1 MNFFHIVSVLIVLSA
16 AFGYINYRFLRLP
29 HTIGMMLI
37 ALITSLGL
45 VGLGYLNIG
54 FKQEIT
60 KAIKGIDFSYV
71 LLNVMLSF
79 LLFAGAINVNSK
91 KLLESKYPVMV
102 FATLGVITSTFIVG
116 TIFYYFMALINTRID
131 YIYCLL
137 FGALIS
143 PTDPIAV
150 LGIMKEAGIPKSLE
164 VKITGESLFNDG
176 VAVVIFLSLYQVA
189 KIGIENL
196 SAIDV
201 GLLFLREAGGG
212 LILGFALGYAG
223 FYLLKS
229 IDNYKVEVIITFA
242 VVTGG
247 YSLAEILQVSG
258 PLSMVVAGIITGN
271 RGRQLA
277 MSDTTQSY
285 VDKFWEMTDEILNA
299 LLFMLIG
306 FEFLVIDLKPFYLL
320 IGLFGIV
327 VILFAR
333 FVSVGI
339 PVQAMKHTFTKH
351 SILILTW
358 GGLRGGIS
366 VALALSLQSD
376 MNRSFF
382 VAVTYVIVLFSIGV
396 QGLTIG
402 KLVKRL
408 KFEVEEEEKEQKEE
422 RKQEEKREEE
432 SEEK

>member
-1 MNFFHIVSVLIVLSA
+1 MTFFHVVSVLIVLSA

-45 VGLGYLNIG
+45 IGLGYLNIG
-54 FKQEIT
+54 FKQEVVD
-60 KAIKGIDFSYV
+60 ALKGIDFSYV

-91 KLLESKYPVMV
+91 KLLEQKYPVMI

-116 TIFYYFMALINTRID
+116 TIFYYFMELISIHID
-131 YIYCLL
+131 YIHCLL

-150 LGIMKEAGIPKSLE
+150 LGILKEAGIPKSLE

-189 KIGIENL
+189 EIGIANL

-201 GLLFLREAGGG
+201 GLLFLREAAGG
-212 LILGFALGYAG
+212 IVLGFALGYAG

-229 IDNYKVEVIITFA
+229 IDNYKVEVVITLA
-242 VVTGG
+242 IVTGG
-247 YSLAEILQVSG
+247 YSLAEIVQVSG

-271 RGRQLA
+271 RGRRYA

-285 VDKFWEMTDEILNA
+285 VDKFWEMSDEILNA

-320 IGLFGIV
+320 LGLFGIA

-333 FVSVGI
+333 FISVGI
-339 PVQAMKHTFTKH
+339 PVQVMKHTFTKH

-366 VALALSLQSD
+366 VALALSLQPD
-376 MNRSFF
+376 MHKSFF
-382 VAVTYVIVLFSIGV
+382 VAVTYIIVLFSIGV

-402 KLVKRL
+402 KLVKSL
-408 KFEVEEEEKEQKEE
+408 KFEVKEEEQEQKKEK
-422 RKQEEKREEE
+422 RREEK
-432 SEEK
+432 K

>member
-1 MNFFHIVSVLIVLSA
+1 
-16 AFGYINYRFLRLP
+16 
-29 HTIGMMLI
+29 MMLI

-45 VGLGYLNIG
+45 IGLGYLNLG
-54 FKQEIT
+54 FKQEVVQ
-60 KAIKGIDFSYV
+60 ALKGIDFSYI

-79 LLFAGAINVNSK
+79 LLFAGAINVNSD
-91 KLLESKYPVMV
+91 KLLESKYPIMI

-116 TIFYYFMALINTRID
+116 TVFYYFMKLINIHLD

-150 LGIMKEAGIPKSLE
+150 LGILKEAGIPKSLE

-176 VAVVIFLSLYQVA
+176 VAVVIFLSLFQIA

-196 SAIDV
+196 SALDI
-201 GLLFLREAGGG
+201 GLLFLREAVGGI
-212 LILGFALGYAG
+212 ILGFALGYTG

-229 IDNYKVEVIITFA
+229 IDNYKVEVIITLA
-242 VVTGG
+242 IVTGG
-247 YSLAEILQVSG
+247 YSLAELLGVSG
-258 PLSMVVAGIITGN
+258 PLSMVVAGLITGN
-271 RGRQLA
+271 RGRRYA

-285 VDKFWEMTDEILNA
+285 VDKFWEMSDEILNA

-320 IGLFGIV
+320 IGLFGVV

-333 FVSVGI
+333 FVSAGI
-339 PVQAMKHTFTKH
+339 PVLAMKHTFTKH

-366 VALALSLQSD
+366 VALALSLQTE
-376 MNRSFF
+376 MHRSFF

-408 KFEVEEEEKEQKEE
+408 KFEVEVEEEQEKSKELKEDD
-422 RKQEEKREEE
+422 KNIV
-432 SEEK
+432 S

>member
-1 MNFFHIVSVLIVLSA
+1 MNFFHVVSVLIVLSA

-45 VGLGYLNIG
+45 IGLGYLNIG
-54 FKQEIT
+54 FKQEVVD
-60 KAIKGIDFSYV
+60 ALKGIDFSYV

-91 KLLESKYPVMV
+91 KLLEQKYPVMI

-116 TIFYYFMALINTRID
+116 TIFYYFMELISIHID
-131 YIYCLL
+131 YIHCLL

-150 LGIMKEAGIPKSLE
+150 LGILKEAGIPKSLE

-189 KIGIENL
+189 EIGIANL

-201 GLLFLREAGGG
+201 GLLFLREAAGG
-212 LILGFALGYAG
+212 IVLGFALGYAG

-229 IDNYKVEVIITFA
+229 IDNYKVEVVITLA
-242 VVTGG
+242 IVTGG
-247 YSLAEILQVSG
+247 YSLAEIVQVSG

-271 RGRQLA
+271 RGRRYA

-285 VDKFWEMTDEILNA
+285 VDKFWEMSDEILNA

-320 IGLFGIV
+320 LGLFGIA

-333 FVSVGI
+333 FISVGI
-339 PVQAMKHTFTKH
+339 PVQVMKHTFTKH

-366 VALALSLQSD
+366 VALALSLQPD
-376 MNRSFF
+376 MHKSFF
-382 VAVTYVIVLFSIGV
+382 VAVTYIIVLFSIGV

-408 KFEVEEEEKEQKEE
+408 KFEVKEEEQEQKKEK
-422 RKQEEKREEE
+422 RREEK
-432 SEEK
+432 K

>member
-1 MNFFHIVSVLIVLSA
+1 MRFFHVLSVLIVLSA
-16 AFGYINYRFLRLP
+16 SFGYINYRFLRLP
-29 HTIGMMLI
+29 HTVGMMLI

-45 VGLGYLNIG
+45 IGLGYLNIG
-54 FKQEIT
+54 FKEEIT
-60 KAIKGIDFSYV
+60 KTIQGLDFSAI

-79 LLFAGAINVNSK
+79 LLFAGAINVNSG
-91 KLLESKYPVMV
+91 KLLESKYPVMI
-102 FATLGVITSTFIVG
+102 FATLGVIMSTFIVG
-116 TIFYYFMALINTRID
+116 TVFYYSMELLNIHVD

-150 LGIMKEAGIPKSLE
+150 LGILKEAGIPKSLE

-176 VAVVIFLSLYQVA
+176 VAVVIFLSLYQIA
-189 KIGIENL
+189 KIGIANL
-196 SAIDV
+196 SAVDI
-201 GLLFLREAGGG
+201 GLLFLREAIGGI
-212 LILGFALGYAG
+212 LLGFALGYTG

-229 IDNYKVEVIITFA
+229 IDNYKVEVVITLA

-271 RGRQLA
+271 RGRRYA

-306 FEFLVIDLKPFYLL
+306 FEFLVIDLKPIYLL
-320 IGLFGIV
+320 IGLLGV
-327 VILFAR
+327 AVILFAR

-339 PVQAMKHTFTKH
+339 PVQLMKYTFTKH

-376 MNRSFF
+376 MHKSFF

-408 KFEVEEEEKEQKEE
+408 KFEVEEEEVEKEE
-422 RKQEEKREEE
+422 KSDEA
-432 SEEK
+432 

>member
-1 MNFFHIVSVLIVLSA
+1 MNFFHVVSVLIVLSA

-45 VGLGYLNIG
+45 IGLGYLNIG
-54 FKQEIT
+54 FKQEVVD
-60 KAIKGIDFSYV
+60 ALKGIDFSYV

-91 KLLESKYPVMV
+91 KLLEQKYPVMI

-116 TIFYYFMALINTRID
+116 TIFYYFMELISIHID
-131 YIYCLL
+131 YIHCLL

-150 LGIMKEAGIPKSLE
+150 LGILKEAGIPKSLE

-189 KIGIENL
+189 EIGIANL

-201 GLLFLREAGGG
+201 GLLFLREAAGG
-212 LILGFALGYAG
+212 IVLGFALAYAG

-229 IDNYKVEVIITFA
+229 IDNYKVEVVITLA
-242 VVTGG
+242 IVTGG
-247 YSLAEILQVSG
+247 YSLAEIVQVSG

-271 RGRQLA
+271 RGRRYA

-285 VDKFWEMTDEILNA
+285 VDKFWEMSDEILNA

-320 IGLFGIV
+320 LGLFGIA

-333 FVSVGI
+333 FISVGI
-339 PVQAMKHTFTKH
+339 PVQVMKHTFTKH

-366 VALALSLQSD
+366 VALALSLQPD
-376 MNRSFF
+376 MHKSFF
-382 VAVTYVIVLFSIGV
+382 VAVTYIIVLFSIGV

-402 KLVKRL
+402 KLVKSL
-408 KFEVEEEEKEQKEE
+408 KFEVKEEEQEQKKEK
-422 RKQEEKREEE
+422 RREEK
-432 SEEK
+432 K

>member
-1 MNFFHIVSVLIVLSA
+1 M
-16 AFGYINYRFLRLP
+16 
-29 HTIGMMLI
+29 
-37 ALITSLGL
+37 
-45 VGLGYLNIG
+45 
-54 FKQEIT
+54 K
-60 KAIKGIDFSYV
+60 
-71 LLNVMLSF
+71 
-79 LLFAGAINVNSK
+79 
-91 KLLESKYPVMV
+91 
-102 FATLGVITSTFIVG
+102 
-116 TIFYYFMALINTRID
+116 LINIHLD

-150 LGIMKEAGIPKSLE
+150 LGILKEAGIPKSLE

-176 VAVVIFLSLYQVA
+176 VAVVIFLSLFQIA

-196 SAIDV
+196 SALDI
-201 GLLFLREAGGG
+201 GLLFLREAVGGI
-212 LILGFALGYAG
+212 ILGFALGYTG

-229 IDNYKVEVIITFA
+229 IDNYKVEVIITLA
-242 VVTGG
+242 IVTGG
-247 YSLAEILQVSG
+247 YSLAELLGVSG
-258 PLSMVVAGIITGN
+258 PLSMVVAGLITGN
-271 RGRQLA
+271 RGRRYA

-285 VDKFWEMTDEILNA
+285 VDKFWEMSDEILNA

-320 IGLFGIV
+320 IGLFGVV

-333 FVSVGI
+333 FVSAGI
-339 PVQAMKHTFTKH
+339 PVLAMKHTFTKH

-366 VALALSLQSD
+366 VALALSLQTE
-376 MNRSFF
+376 MHRSFF

-408 KFEVEEEEKEQKEE
+408 KFEVEVEEEQEKSKELKEDD
-422 RKQEEKREEE
+422 KNIV
-432 SEEK
+432 S

>member
-1 MNFFHIVSVLIVLSA
+1 MNFFHVVSVLIVLSA

-54 FKQEIT
+54 FKQEVA
-60 KAIKGIDFSYV
+60 KAIKGIDFSYI

-91 KLLESKYPVMV
+91 KLLESKYPVMI

-116 TIFYYFMALINTRID
+116 TIFYYFMGLINIRIN

-150 LGIMKEAGIPKSLE
+150 LGILKEAGIPKSLE

-201 GLLFLREAGGG
+201 GLLFLREAAGGI
-212 LILGFALGYAG
+212 LLGFALGYAG

-229 IDNYKVEVIITFA
+229 IDNYKVEVVITLA
-242 VVTGG
+242 IVTGG
-247 YSLAEILQVSG
+247 YSLAELLKVSG

-271 RGRQLA
+271 RGRRYA

-320 IGLFGIV
+320 LGLFGVV

-333 FVSVGI
+333 FISVGI

-376 MNRSFF
+376 MSRSFF

-408 KFEVEEEEKEQKEE
+408 KFEVEEEEEEQKEE
-422 RKQEEKREEE
+422 KMEETGENN
-432 SEEK
+432 

>member
-1 MNFFHIVSVLIVLSA
+1 MNFFHVISVLIVLSA

-45 VGLGYLNIG
+45 IGLGYLNLG
-54 FKQEIT
+54 FKQEVVQ
-60 KAIKGIDFSYV
+60 ALKGIDFSYI

-79 LLFAGAINVNSK
+79 LLFAGAINVNSD
-91 KLLESKYPVMV
+91 KLLESKYPIMI

-116 TIFYYFMALINTRID
+116 TVFYYFMKLINIHLD

-150 LGIMKEAGIPKSLE
+150 LGILKEAGIPKSLE

-176 VAVVIFLSLYQVA
+176 VAVVIFLSLFQIA

-196 SAIDV
+196 SALDI
-201 GLLFLREAGGG
+201 GLLFLREAVGGI
-212 LILGFALGYAG
+212 ILGFALGYTG

-229 IDNYKVEVIITFA
+229 IDNYKVEVIITLA
-242 VVTGG
+242 IVTGG
-247 YSLAEILQVSG
+247 YSLAELLGVSG
-258 PLSMVVAGIITGN
+258 PLSMVVAGLITGN
-271 RGRQLA
+271 RGRRYA

-285 VDKFWEMTDEILNA
+285 VDKFWEMSDEILNA

-320 IGLFGIV
+320 IGLFGVV

-333 FVSVGI
+333 FVSAGI
-339 PVQAMKHTFTKH
+339 PVLAMKHTFTKH

-366 VALALSLQSD
+366 VALALSLQTE
-376 MNRSFF
+376 MHRSFF

-408 KFEVEEEEKEQKEE
+408 KFEVEVEEEQEKSKELKEDD
-422 RKQEEKREEE
+422 KNTV
-432 SEEK
+432 S

>member
-1 MNFFHIVSVLIVLSA
+1 MNFFHVVSVLIVLSA
-16 AFGYINYRFLRLP
+16 VFGYINYRFLRLP

-54 FKQEIT
+54 FKQEVA
-60 KAIKGIDFSYV
+60 KAIKGIDFSYI

-91 KLLESKYPVMV
+91 RLLESKYPIMI
-102 FATLGVITSTFIVG
+102 FATLGVITSTFVVG
-116 TIFYYFMALINTRID
+116 TIFYYFMKLINIPID

-150 LGIMKEAGIPKSLE
+150 LGILKEAGIPKSLE

-196 SAIDV
+196 SAIGV
-201 GLLFLREAGGG
+201 GLLFLREAAGGI
-212 LILGFALGYAG
+212 LLGFALGYAG

-229 IDNYKVEVIITFA
+229 IDNYKVEVVITLA
-242 VVTGG
+242 IVTGG

-271 RGRQLA
+271 RGRRYA

-285 VDKFWEMTDEILNA
+285 VDKFWEMMDEILNA

-320 IGLFGIV
+320 IGLLGVV

-333 FVSVGI
+333 FVSVGV

-376 MNRSFF
+376 MHRSFF

-408 KFEVEEEEKEQKEE
+408 KFEVEEEEEEQKKEKMEE
-422 RKQEEKREEE
+422 TGGK
-432 SEEK
+432 

>member
-1 MNFFHIVSVLIVLSA
+1 MNFFHVISVLIVLSA

-45 VGLGYLNIG
+45 IGLGYLNLG
-54 FKQEIT
+54 FKQEVVQ
-60 KAIKGIDFSYV
+60 ALKGIDFSYI

-79 LLFAGAINVNSK
+79 LLFAGAINVNSD
-91 KLLESKYPVMV
+91 KLLESKYPIMI

-116 TIFYYFMALINTRID
+116 TVFYYFMKLINIHLD

-150 LGIMKEAGIPKSLE
+150 LGILKEAGIPKSLE

-176 VAVVIFLSLYQVA
+176 VAVVIFLSLFQIA

-196 SAIDV
+196 SALDI
-201 GLLFLREAGGG
+201 GLLFLREAVGGI
-212 LILGFALGYAG
+212 ILGFALGYTG

-229 IDNYKVEVIITFA
+229 IDNYKVEVIITLA
-242 VVTGG
+242 IVTGG
-247 YSLAEILQVSG
+247 YSLAELLGVSG
-258 PLSMVVAGIITGN
+258 PLSMVVAGLITGN
-271 RGRQLA
+271 RGRRYA

-285 VDKFWEMTDEILNA
+285 VDKFWEMSDEILNA

-320 IGLFGIV
+320 IGLFGVV

-333 FVSVGI
+333 FVSAGI
-339 PVQAMKHTFTKH
+339 PVLAMKHTFTKH

-366 VALALSLQSD
+366 VALALSLQTE
-376 MNRSFF
+376 MHRSFF

-408 KFEVEEEEKEQKEE
+408 KFEVEVEEEQEKSKELKEDD
-422 RKQEEKREEE
+422 KNIV
-432 SEEK
+432 S

>member
-1 MNFFHIVSVLIVLSA
+1 MNFFHVVSVLIVLSA

-60 KAIKGIDFSYV
+60 KTIKGIDFSNI

-91 KLLESKYPVMV
+91 KLLGSKYPVMI

-116 TIFYYFMALINTRID
+116 TVFYYFMELIKIRID

-150 LGIMKEAGIPKSLE
+150 LGILKEAGIPESLE

-201 GLLFLREAGGG
+201 GLLFLREAVGGV
-212 LILGFALGYAG
+212 ILGFALGYTG

-229 IDNYKVEVIITFA
+229 IDNYKVEVVITLA
-242 VVTGG
+242 IVTGG

-271 RGRQLA
+271 RGRRYA

-320 IGLFGIV
+320 IGLFGVV

-366 VALALSLQSD
+366 VALALALQPD
-376 MNRSFF
+376 MHKSFF
-382 VAVTYVIVLFSIGV
+382 VAVTYIIVLFSIGV

-408 KFEVEEEEKEQKEE
+408 KFEVEAEEAEQKEE
-422 RKQEEKREEE
+422 KEE
-432 SEEK
+432 

>member
-1 MNFFHIVSVLIVLSA
+1 MNFFHVVSVLIVLSA

-29 HTIGMMLI
+29 HTIGMLLI

-54 FKQEIT
+54 FKQEVA
-60 KAIKGIDFSYV
+60 KAIKGIDFSYI

-116 TIFYYFMALINTRID
+116 TIFYYFMILINSRID

-150 LGIMKEAGIPKSLE
+150 LGILKEAGIPKSLE

-201 GLLFLREAGGG
+201 GLLFLREAAGGI
-212 LILGFALGYAG
+212 ILGFALGYAG

-229 IDNYKVEVIITFA
+229 IDNYKVEVVITLA
-242 VVTGG
+242 IVTGG

-271 RGRQLA
+271 RGRRYA

-366 VALALSLQSD
+366 VALALSLQSE

-408 KFEVEEEEKEQKEE
+408 KFEVEEEEEEQEKEKEKE
-422 RKQEEKREEE
+422 GQ
-432 SEEK
+432 

>member
-1 MNFFHIVSVLIVLSA
+1 MNFFHVISVLIVLSA

-45 VGLGYLNIG
+45 IGLGYLNIG
-54 FKQEIT
+54 FKQQVVQ
-60 KAIKGIDFSYV
+60 ALNGIDFSYI

-79 LLFAGAINVNSK
+79 LLFAGAININSK
-91 KLLESKYPVMV
+91 ELLQSKYPVMI
-102 FATLGVITSTFIVG
+102 FATLGVLTSAAVVG
-116 TIFYYFMALINTRID
+116 TILYYFLKLINVNID
-131 YIYCLL
+131 FIYCLL

-150 LGIMKEAGIPKSLE
+150 LGILKEAGIPKSLE

-176 VAVVIFLSLYQVA
+176 VAVVIFLSLFQIA

-196 SAIDV
+196 SALDV
-201 GLLFLREAGGG
+201 GLLFLREAVGG
-212 LILGFALGYAG
+212 IVLGFALGYTG

-229 IDNYKVEVIITFA
+229 IDNYKVEVIITLA
-242 VVTGG
+242 IVTGG

-271 RGRQLA
+271 RGRKYA

-306 FEFLVIDLKPFYLL
+306 FELLVIDLKPFYLL

-327 VILFAR
+327 LILFAR

-366 VALALSLQSD
+366 VALALSLQQE
-376 MNRSFF
+376 MHRSFF
-382 VAVTYVIVLFSIGV
+382 VAITYVIVLFSIGV

-408 KFEVEEEEKEQKEE
+408 KFEVEEEEKEQQHVKQ
-422 RKQEEKREEE
+422 QEET
-432 SEEK
+432 

>member
-1 MNFFHIVSVLIVLSA
+1 MNFFHVISVLIVLSA

-45 VGLGYLNIG
+45 IGLGYLNLG
-54 FKQEIT
+54 FKQEVVQ
-60 KAIKGIDFSYV
+60 ALKGIDFSYI

-79 LLFAGAINVNSK
+79 LLFAGAINVNSD
-91 KLLESKYPVMV
+91 KLLESKYPIMI

-116 TIFYYFMALINTRID
+116 TVFYYFMRLINIHLD

-137 FGALIS
+137 FGSLIS

-150 LGIMKEAGIPKSLE
+150 LGILKEAGIPKSLE

-176 VAVVIFLSLYQVA
+176 VAVVIFLSLFQIA

-196 SAIDV
+196 STFDI
-201 GLLFLREAGGG
+201 GLLFLREAVGGI
-212 LILGFALGYAG
+212 ILGFALGYAG

-229 IDNYKVEVIITFA
+229 IDNYKVEVIITLA
-242 VVTGG
+242 IVTGG
-247 YSLAEILQVSG
+247 YSLAELLGVSG
-258 PLSMVVAGIITGN
+258 PLSMVVAGLITGN
-271 RGRQLA
+271 RGRRYA

-285 VDKFWEMTDEILNA
+285 VDKFWEMSDEILNA

-320 IGLFGIV
+320 VGLFGVV

-366 VALALSLQSD
+366 VALALSLQTE
-376 MNRSFF
+376 MHRSFF

-408 KFEVEEEEKEQKEE
+408 KFEVEVEEEQEKSKELKDEG
-422 RKQEEKREEE
+422 KNVV
-432 SEEK
+432 S

>member
-1 MNFFHIVSVLIVLSA
+1 MNFFHVVSVLIVLSA
-16 AFGYINYRFLRLP
+16 VFGYINYRFLRLP
-29 HTIGMMLI
+29 HTIGMMLS

-45 VGLGYLNIG
+45 IGLGYLNIG

-60 KAIKGIDFSYV
+60 KAIQGIDFSYI

-79 LLFAGAINVNSK
+79 LLFAGAINVNSQ
-91 KLLESKYPVMV
+91 KLLESKYPVMI
-102 FATLGVITSTFIVG
+102 FATLGVIMSTFIVG
-116 TIFYYFMALINTRID
+116 TVFYYSLELLKIRID

-150 LGIMKEAGIPKSLE
+150 LGILKEAGIPKSLE

-196 SAIDV
+196 STIDV

-212 LILGFALGYAG
+212 IILGFALGYAG

-229 IDNYKVEVIITFA
+229 IDNYKVEVVITLA
-242 VVTGG
+242 IVTGG

-271 RGRQLA
+271 RGRRYA

-285 VDKFWEMTDEILNA
+285 VYKFWEMTDEILNA

-320 IGLFGIV
+320 IGLLGVV

-339 PVQAMKHTFTKH
+339 PVQAMKYTFTKH

-366 VALALSLQSD
+366 VALALSLQPE
-376 MNRSFF
+376 MNKSFF
-382 VAVTYVIVLFSIGV
+382 VAITYVIVLFSIGV
-396 QGLTIG
+396 QGLTIS

-408 KFEVEEEEKEQKEE
+408 KFEVEEEVEE
-422 RKQEEKREEE
+422 KQEEKEEE
-432 SEEK
+432 TEEK

>member
-1 MNFFHIVSVLIVLSA
+1 MNFFHVVSVLIVLSA

-54 FKQEIT
+54 FKQEVA
-60 KAIKGIDFSYV
+60 KAIKGIDFSYI

-91 KLLESKYPVMV
+91 KLLESKYPVMI

-116 TIFYYFMALINTRID
+116 TIFYYFMGLINIRIN

-150 LGIMKEAGIPKSLE
+150 LGILKEAGIPKSLE

-201 GLLFLREAGGG
+201 GLLFLREAAGGI
-212 LILGFALGYAG
+212 LLGFALGYAG

-229 IDNYKVEVIITFA
+229 IDNYKVEVVITLA
-242 VVTGG
+242 IVTGG
-247 YSLAEILQVSG
+247 YSLAELLQVSG

-271 RGRQLA
+271 RGRRYA

-320 IGLFGIV
+320 LGLFGVV

-333 FVSVGI
+333 FISVGI

-376 MNRSFF
+376 MSRSFF

-408 KFEVEEEEKEQKEE
+408 KFEVEEEEEEQKEE
-422 RKQEEKREEE
+422 KMEETGENN
-432 SEEK
+432 

>member
-1 MNFFHIVSVLIVLSA
+1 MI
-16 AFGYINYRFLRLP
+16 
-29 HTIGMMLI
+29 
-37 ALITSLGL
+37 
-45 VGLGYLNIG
+45 
-54 FKQEIT
+54 
-60 KAIKGIDFSYV
+60 
-71 LLNVMLSF
+71 
-79 LLFAGAINVNSK
+79 
-91 KLLESKYPVMV
+91 

-116 TIFYYFMALINTRID
+116 TIFYYFMELISIHID
-131 YIYCLL
+131 YIHCLL

-150 LGIMKEAGIPKSLE
+150 LGILKEAGIPKSLE

-189 KIGIENL
+189 EIGIANL

-201 GLLFLREAGGG
+201 GLLFLREAAGG
-212 LILGFALGYAG
+212 IVLGFALGYTG

-229 IDNYKVEVIITFA
+229 IDNYKVEVVITLA
-242 VVTGG
+242 IVTGG
-247 YSLAEILQVSG
+247 YSLAEIVQVSG

-271 RGRQLA
+271 RGRRYA

-285 VDKFWEMTDEILNA
+285 VDKFWEMSDEILNA

-320 IGLFGIV
+320 LGLFGIA

-333 FVSVGI
+333 FISVGI
-339 PVQAMKHTFTKH
+339 PVQVMKHTFTKH

-366 VALALSLQSD
+366 VALALSLQPD
-376 MNRSFF
+376 MHKSFF
-382 VAVTYVIVLFSIGV
+382 VAVTYIIVLFSIGV

-402 KLVKRL
+402 KLVKSL
-408 KFEVEEEEKEQKEE
+408 KFEVKEEEQEQKKEK
-422 RKQEEKREEE
+422 RREEK
-432 SEEK
+432 K

>member
-1 MNFFHIVSVLIVLSA
+1 MNFFHVVSVLIVLSA

-45 VGLGYLNIG
+45 IGLGYLNIG
-54 FKQEIT
+54 FKQEVVD
-60 KAIKGIDFSYV
+60 ALKGIDFSYV

-91 KLLESKYPVMV
+91 KLLEQKYPVMI

-116 TIFYYFMALINTRID
+116 TIFYYFMELISIHID
-131 YIYCLL
+131 YIHCLL

-150 LGIMKEAGIPKSLE
+150 LGILKEAGIPKSLE

-189 KIGIENL
+189 EIGIANL

-201 GLLFLREAGGG
+201 GLLFLREAAGG
-212 LILGFALGYAG
+212 IVLGFALGYTG

-229 IDNYKVEVIITFA
+229 IDNYKVEVVITLA
-242 VVTGG
+242 IVTGG
-247 YSLAEILQVSG
+247 YSLAEIVQVSG

-271 RGRQLA
+271 RGRRYA

-285 VDKFWEMTDEILNA
+285 VDKFWEMSDEILNA

-320 IGLFGIV
+320 LGLFGIA

-333 FVSVGI
+333 FISVGI
-339 PVQAMKHTFTKH
+339 PVQVMKHTFTKH

-366 VALALSLQSD
+366 VALALSLQPD
-376 MNRSFF
+376 MHKSFF
-382 VAVTYVIVLFSIGV
+382 VAVTYIIVLFSIGV

-402 KLVKRL
+402 KLVKSL
-408 KFEVEEEEKEQKEE
+408 KFEVKEEEQEQKKEK
-422 RKQEEKREEE
+422 RREEK
-432 SEEK
+432 K

>member
-1 MNFFHIVSVLIVLSA
+1 MNFFHVVSVLIVLSA

-45 VGLGYLNIG
+45 IGLGYLNIG
-54 FKQEIT
+54 FKQEVVD
-60 KAIKGIDFSYV
+60 ALKGIDFSYV

-91 KLLESKYPVMV
+91 KLLEQKYPVMI

-116 TIFYYFMALINTRID
+116 TIFYYFMELISIHID
-131 YIYCLL
+131 YIHCLL

-150 LGIMKEAGIPKSLE
+150 LGILKEAGIPKSLE

-189 KIGIENL
+189 EIGIANL

-201 GLLFLREAGGG
+201 GLLFLREAAGG
-212 LILGFALGYAG
+212 IVLGFALGYAG

-229 IDNYKVEVIITFA
+229 IDNYKVEVVITLA
-242 VVTGG
+242 IVTGG
-247 YSLAEILQVSG
+247 YSLAEIVQVSG

-271 RGRQLA
+271 RGRRYA

-285 VDKFWEMTDEILNA
+285 VDKFWEMSDEILNA

-320 IGLFGIV
+320 LGLFGIA

-333 FVSVGI
+333 FISVGI
-339 PVQAMKHTFTKH
+339 PVQVMKHTFTKH

-366 VALALSLQSD
+366 VALALSLQPD
-376 MNRSFF
+376 MHKSFF
-382 VAVTYVIVLFSIGV
+382 VAVTYIIVLFSIGV

-402 KLVKRL
+402 KLVKSL
-408 KFEVEEEEKEQKEE
+408 KFEVKEEEQEQKKEE
-422 RKQEEKREEE
+422 RREEK
-432 SEEK
+432 K

>member
-1 MNFFHIVSVLIVLSA
+1 MNFFHVLSVLIVLSA

-45 VGLGYLNIG
+45 IGLGYLNIG
-54 FKQEIT
+54 FKEAVS
-60 KAIKGIDFSYV
+60 KAINGIDFSYI

-91 KLLESKYPVMV
+91 KLLESKYPVMI
-102 FATLGVITSTFIVG
+102 FATLGVLTSTFIVG
-116 TIFYYFMALINTRID
+116 TIFYYFMRLINTPVD

-150 LGIMKEAGIPKSLE
+150 LGILKEAGIPKTLE

-176 VAVVIFLSLYQVA
+176 VAVVIYLSLYQVA

-201 GLLFLREAGGG
+201 GLLFLREAAGG
-212 LILGFALGYAG
+212 IVLGFALGYAG

-229 IDNYKVEVIITFA
+229 IDNYKVEVVITLA
-242 VVTGG
+242 IVTGG

-271 RGRQLA
+271 RGRRYA

-320 IGLFGIV
+320 IGLFGIFV
-327 VILFAR
+327 VLFAR

-408 KFEVEEEEKEQKEE
+408 KFEVEEEEEQ
-422 RKQEEKREEE
+422 QEIEKTNET
-432 SEEK
+432 

>member
-1 MNFFHIVSVLIVLSA
+1 MNFFHVISVLIVLSA

-45 VGLGYLNIG
+45 IGLGYLNIG
-54 FKQEIT
+54 FKQEVV
-60 KAIKGIDFSYV
+60 KALQGIDFSYV

-79 LLFAGAINVNSK
+79 LLFAGAININSK
-91 KLLESKYPVMV
+91 KLLESKYPVMI

-116 TIFYYFMALINTRID
+116 TIFYYFMELISIHIN
-131 YIYCLL
+131 YIHCLL

-150 LGIMKEAGIPKSLE
+150 LGILKEAGIPKSLE

-189 KIGIENL
+189 EIGIANL

-201 GLLFLREAGGG
+201 GLLFLREAAGG
-212 LILGFALGYAG
+212 IVLGFALGYAG

-229 IDNYKVEVIITFA
+229 IDNYKVEVVITLA
-242 VVTGG
+242 IVTGG
-247 YSLAEILQVSG
+247 YSLAEIVQVSG

-271 RGRQLA
+271 RGRRYA

-285 VDKFWEMTDEILNA
+285 VDKFWEMSDEILNA

-320 IGLFGIV
+320 LGLFGIA

-333 FVSVGI
+333 FISVGI
-339 PVQAMKHTFTKH
+339 PVQVMKHTFTKH

-366 VALALSLQSD
+366 VALALSLQPD
-376 MNRSFF
+376 MHKSFF
-382 VAVTYVIVLFSIGV
+382 VAVTYIIVLFSIGV

-402 KLVKRL
+402 KLVKSL
-408 KFEVEEEEKEQKEE
+408 KFEVKEEEQEQKKEK
-422 RKQEEKREEE
+422 RREEK
-432 SEEK
+432 K

>member
-1 MNFFHIVSVLIVLSA
+1 MNFFHVISVLIVLSA

-45 VGLGYLNIG
+45 IGLGYLNIG
-54 FKQEIT
+54 FKQEVV
-60 KAIKGIDFSYV
+60 KALQGIDFSYV

-79 LLFAGAINVNSK
+79 LLFAGAININSK
-91 KLLESKYPVMV
+91 KLLESKYPVMI

-116 TIFYYFMALINTRID
+116 TIFYYFMELISIHIN
-131 YIYCLL
+131 YIHCLL

-150 LGIMKEAGIPKSLE
+150 LGILKEAGIPKSLE

-189 KIGIENL
+189 KIGIANL

-201 GLLFLREAGGG
+201 GLLFLREGAGG
-212 LILGFALGYAG
+212 IALGFALGYAG

-229 IDNYKVEVIITFA
+229 IDNYKVEVVITLA
-242 VVTGG
+242 IVTGG
-247 YSLAEILQVSG
+247 YSLAEIVQVSG

-271 RGRQLA
+271 RGRRYA

-285 VDKFWEMTDEILNA
+285 VDKFWEMSDEILNA

-320 IGLFGIV
+320 LGLFGIV

-339 PVQAMKHTFTKH
+339 PVQAMKHTFTRH

-366 VALALSLQSD
+366 VALALSLQPD
-376 MNRSFF
+376 MHKSFF
-382 VAVTYVIVLFSIGV
+382 VAVTYIIVLFSIGV

-408 KFEVEEEEKEQKEE
+408 KFEVKEEEQEQKIEK
-422 RKQEEKREEE
+422 RREEK
-432 SEEK
+432 K